1 MDRATIIN
9 QMLSVVGEGGVSSTT
24 STHPSVQAASR
35 ILDMIDVDFQQ
46 VGWWFNREYRLTLVP
61 NIEGRVA
68 VPASALDVS
77 IADLEYQTPTEKMR
91 YVRRGNYIYDTMKHT
106 NVLNTSIDV
115 DLVLHLDINDLPS
128 VASSYIMHKAREA
141 MYIDDDGDAFKSDK
155 LAIATEMARQK
166 FNAEVLKKSAAN
178 ALDNSVARTLR
189 AGIGQGYSRNP
200 SLIGGR

>member
-61 NIEGRVA
+61 NSEGRVA

-115 DLVLHLDINDLPS
+115 DLVLHLAINDLPS